1 MPPAP
6 VPLALLVAAAAAAA
20 EACRICECT
29 VEIARMAEH
38 SKLCM
43 TDVVVFHVEH
53 SLQKLRRHISSEIKR
68 RDQALNSA
76 LALS

>member
-1 MPPAP
+1 M
-6 VPLALLVAAAAAAA
+6 PLALLVAAAAAAA
-20 EACRICECT
+20 QACRICECT
-29 VEIARMAEH
+29 PVEIARMAEH